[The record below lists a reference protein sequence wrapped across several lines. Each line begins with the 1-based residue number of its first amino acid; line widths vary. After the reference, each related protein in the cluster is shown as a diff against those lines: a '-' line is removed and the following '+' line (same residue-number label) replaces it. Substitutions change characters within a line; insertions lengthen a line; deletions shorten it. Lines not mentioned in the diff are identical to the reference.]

1 MNPASP
7 CVTATAA
14 PCSETKLECSLEVPG
29 VPISMM
35 RVGEVGTIVSISGR
49 EDVRRFLTELGFT
62 PGTVVKAVSQA
73 SGNIIIE
80 VKDSKIAI
88 DRHMANKILFSPGR

>member
-1 MNPASP
+1 MNPATP
-7 CVTATAA
+7 CVTADAVKRVEKK
-14 PCSETKLECSLEVPG
+14 PSCSLDVPG

-49 EDVRRFLTELGFT
+49 EDVRRFLSELGFT
-62 PGTVVKAVSQA
+62 PGTDVKAVSQA
-73 SGNIIIE
+73 GGNIILE

-88 DRHMANKILFSPGR
+88 DRHMANRILFSPGR

>member
-14 PCSETKLECSLEVPG
+14 PCSEQKLGCSMGVPG

-35 RVGEVGTIVSISGR
+35 RVGDVGTVVSISGK
-49 EDVRRFLTELGFT
+49 EDVRRFLNELGFT
-62 PGTVVKAVSQA
+62 PGTEVRAVSQA
-73 SGNIIIE
+73 GGNIILE

-88 DRHMANKILFSPGR
+88 DRHMANKILFCPAR